1 MIWST
6 GVTACICGLIANFIL
21 VYVRYHRPMKRLGY
35 LITASLIGG
44 LVLSSCGSTPAPIS
58 ERAGERSVNRNI
70 NPNIESNIERSQNA
84 RLYTPAPSGTL
95 ALPDRAAFLQKDKRW
110 GHHTLGG
117 SGERLSSHGCVV
129 TSAAIAL
136 ANLGFETDP
145 ADLNARLKANGGF
158 NDRGWFVWDSIRKVT
173 GGAAYAKY
181 FDTVN
186 ADIIDSCL
194 ADGAYPL
201 TRFILPN
208 GRTHWAVVI
217 ARDARGYHMRDPL
230 RESNTPLIFPRG
242 AEAFKSVRCIGAK
255 RA

>member
-1 MIWST
+1 
-6 GVTACICGLIANFIL
+6 
-21 VYVRYHRPMKRLGY
+21 MKRLGY
-35 LITASLIGG
+35 IITVSLIGG
-44 LVLSSCGSTPAPIS
+44 LVLSACGSTPAPVID
-58 ERAGERSVNRNI
+58 RASARNI
-70 NPNIESNIERSQNA
+70 DSNIEPNIKPNIKRGQNA

-117 SGERLSSHGCVV
+117 SGERLSTHGCVV
-129 TSAAIAL
+129 TSAAMAL
-136 ANLGFETDP
+136 ANLGFETNP
-145 ADLNARLKANGGF
+145 ADLNARLKQNGGF

-173 GGAAYAKY
+173 DGAAYAQY
-181 FDTVN
+181 YDTVDAN
-186 ADIIDSCL
+186 IIDSCL

-201 TRFILPN
+201 TRFVLPN

-217 ARDARGYHMRDPL
+217 ARDERGYHMRDPL

-255 RA
+255 RAQT